1 LKLKLVITQQGPPG
15 GWYYKD
21 PETGR
26 EFKPVAFDD
35 MLGMIKAQR
44 KANNLPIPA
53 NLREQVEEQVCQHV
67 PPEWCEGRDPKKHPV
82 EPLTFEQALSGTA
95 VMIDWMLHGAKIIE
109 QKEADERSKIC
120 AHCHFNSGISG
131 CSNCSMGRVR
141 ELVAKIV
148 GNKVTV
154 GDGRIQACKIC
165 GCALK
170 AKVWIPLDILQK
182 HMSAEQNDQFPEWC
196 WCKKTQTQLI

>member
-1 LKLKLVITQQGPPG
+1 
-15 GWYYKD
+15 
-21 PETGR
+21 
-26 EFKPVAFDD
+26 